1 MMLHHPPQHPG
12 TKRPGQTLV
21 MFVLL
26 TPALLGMVGLTID
39 GGLMLV
45 THRQTQNAAD
55 AAALAAAVDLNN
67 NLLPPIPQNTAQPT
81 SRPTTTC
88 PMPPPPRTSTSPPS
102 PAAFPASI
110 GSASNNYAEAIITYP
125 FQTSFIQVLGV
136 NSSQQVTA
144 RAVAGYERRPPRT
157 ASTESGVPGGMRV
170 HVFAGHCLA
179 QASPIDR
186 RPEPSR
192 L

>member
-55 AAALAAAVDLNN
+55 TAALVAATDL
-67 NLLPPIPQNTAQPT
+67 IRGRSATYTTSGADFAQNYNMSGAIVTITVPD
-81 SRPTTTC
+81 SGPY
-88 PMPPPPRTSTSPPS
+88 SGNS
-102 PAAFPASI
+102 
-110 GSASNNYAEAIITYP
+110 NYAQANVSYP

-144 RAVAGYERRPPRT
+144 SAIAGFDPP
-157 ASTESGVPGGMRV
+157 PGQNL
-170 HVFAGHCLA
+170 VFLV
-179 QASPIDR
+179 
-186 RPEPSR
+186 E
-192 L
+192 